1 MTKEQFYNTA
11 KYLRVKPCV
20 AEGRIYFD
28 KGGTALRKALND
40 NPELETELILRA
52 AVNNPDLLLAIK
64 ETASNRWA
72 DGYSDSLYMAV
83 LSNIKETGEPRKT
96 DGTQPMSDWDKEL
109 EKYAK

>member
-1 MTKEQFYNTA
+1 MTREQLYNAA

-28 KGGTALRKALND
+28 KGGTALRKALD
-40 NPELETELILRA
+40 ESPELETELILRDT
-52 AVNNPDLLLAIK
+52 VHNPELLFAIK

-83 LSNIKETGEPRKT
+83 LSNIKETGEPRKM
-96 DGTQPMSDWDKEL
+96 DGTQPVSDWDKEL
-109 EKYAK
+109 ERYID